1 MGAFRR
7 VAVGLAGAS
16 WVLLLALGCGRI
28 GYDATDPTPQ
38 GIASQDAGVEESHG
52 GAGGTLR
59 DSGIGDV
66 SGAGGAGGTGGG
78 TDADPTESGDGSAAD
93 ATATCPSGI
102 SFSGATGTPLRGGS
116 GGSQYTDACPAGQ
129 VVVGFML
136 VVHSTPPPA
145 ILGEIQV
152 ICGTIS
158 ISPTNCEVA
167 ISSGDTLPLRG
178 SRVDQPPV
186 TEMCPPNQMVVAIQ
200 GGSGNYLDRA
210 GAGCAPLMIS
220 RVGQGSRATVGAIT
234 WLSVVGGMGGVAFND
249 PCPADQVA
257 SGAFIQSAIWVD
269 AMNII
274 CSAPAIAP

>member
-1 MGAFRR
+1 M
-7 VAVGLAGAS
+7 
-16 WVLLLALGCGRI
+16 
-28 GYDATDPTPQ
+28 
-38 GIASQDAGVEESHG
+38 H
-52 GAGGTLR
+52 
-59 DSGIGDV
+59 DSGIGGNGGAGDV

-78 TDADPTESGDGSAAD
+78 TDADATEGGDGSAAD

-116 GGSQYTDACPAGQ
+116 AGSPYTDACPAGQ

-136 VVHSTPPPA
+136 VEHSSPAPA

-167 ISSGDTLPLRG
+167 ISAGTTLPLRG
-178 SRVDQPPV
+178 SQVDQPPV
-186 TEMCPPNQMVVAIQ
+186 TEMCPPNQVVVAIQ

-234 WLSVVGGMGGVAFND
+234 WLSVVGGTGGVAFND

-257 SGAFIQSAIWVD
+257 IGAFILSATWVD
-269 AMNII
+269 AMSII

>member
-1 MGAFRR
+1 MRACRR

-38 GIASQDAGVEESHG
+38 GIASQDAGFEGSRG

-66 SGAGGAGGTGGG
+66 SGAGGAGGAGGG

-116 GGSQYTDACPAGQ
+116 SGSPNTDACPAGQ

-136 VVHSTPPPA
+136 AVHSTPPPA

-158 ISPTNCEVA
+158 ISP
-167 ISSGDTLPLRG
+167 
-178 SRVDQPPV
+178 
-186 TEMCPPNQMVVAIQ
+186 
-200 GGSGNYLDRA
+200 
-210 GAGCAPLMIS
+210 
-220 RVGQGSRATVGAIT
+220 
-234 WLSVVGGMGGVAFND
+234 
-249 PCPADQVA
+249 
-257 SGAFIQSAIWVD
+257 
-269 AMNII
+269 
-274 CSAPAIAP
+274 